1 MLWSIGL
8 KIILRKH
15 NKLSERKYIIIYLK
29 RSYSQ
34 RKINYTQ
41 RCFMNEY
48 LKMEHN
54 QNLNIIIAIEEKNV
68 PELKEDVDRKVKQFM
83 KCWSKTMERK
93 MTIETCT

>member
-1 MLWSIGL
+1 
-8 KIILRKH
+8 
-15 NKLSERKYIIIYLK
+15 
-29 RSYSQ
+29 
-34 RKINYTQ
+34 
-41 RCFMNEY
+41 MNEY

>member
-1 MLWSIGL
+1 MALGNTNS
-8 KIILRKH
+8 
-15 NKLSERKYIIIYLK
+15 NES
-29 RSYSQ
+29 
-34 RKINYTQ
+34 
-41 RCFMNEY
+41 EY